1 MKLFEFC
8 PPRTAVL
15 LLAVLRTQAFAC
27 LSIPASGFPEHRLDH
42 LDGYDL
48 GILRGR
54 LVIKDGLNVHALVEG
69 DHLVALDLVR
79 GISFLKVVSQQ
90 CERVGYFHDKLL
102 FAGRLFHPWGASVN
116 LAPE

>member
-8 PPRTAVL
+8 PLRAAVL
-15 LLAVLRTQAFAC
+15 LQAVLRTQAFAC
-27 LSIPASGFPEHRLDH
+27 LNIPTSVFPEHGLDH

-48 GILRGR
+48 GNVILRGQLVIR
-54 LVIKDGLNVHALVEG
+54 LVIKEGLYVHALVEG

-90 CERVGYFHDKLL
+90 CERVGYFHD
-102 FAGRLFHPWGASVN
+102 
-116 LAPE
+116 